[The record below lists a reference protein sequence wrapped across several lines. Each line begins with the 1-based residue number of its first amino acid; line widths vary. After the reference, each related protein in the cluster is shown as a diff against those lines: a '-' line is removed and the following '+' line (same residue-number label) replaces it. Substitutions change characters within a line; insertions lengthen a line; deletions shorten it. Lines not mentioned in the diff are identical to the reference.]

1 MSEEHLSQEKRI
13 LMAMRKTLAHI
24 VRDLSPT
31 DRALS
36 YPLSEETVQDIRAC
50 FELISAREREL
61 AREAG
66 VVPGERPRFAD
77 EPRNTRVVPMQ
88 GLSRRR
94 NGHD

>member
-1 MSEEHLSQEKRI
+1 MSEQPFSQEKRI

-24 VRDLSPT
+24 VRDLTPT

-50 FELISAREREL
+50 FELIAAREREL

-66 VVPGERPRFAD
+66 VTSRERPHFAD
-77 EPRNTRVVPMQ
+77 EPRSTSVVSMQ
-88 GLSRRR
+88 GLSSRGA
-94 NGHD
+94 GHD